1 MSAPKST
8 NYINKKMIVVI
19 NRLCISWT
27 GGVRNS
33 QSNMRKGT
41 NLSFVEQIFYNHVYG
56 EEIYPDKYHLA
67 AAYMFY
73 IIKNHVFNDG
83 NKRTGLVAAITFLQ
97 WNGTVFNP
105 FDEDAVFYF
114 VMSIAE
120 GENNPDNVIP
130 KIATW
135 LYGLS
140 LQ

>member
-1 MSAPKST
+1 
-8 NYINKKMIVVI
+8 
-19 NRLCISWT
+19 
-27 GGVRNS
+27 
-33 QSNMRKGT
+33 MRKGA

-83 NKRTGLVAAITFLQ
+83 NKRTGLVTAITFLQ
-97 WNGTVFNP
+97 WNGIIFNP

-120 GENNPDNVIP
+120 GENNPDTVIP

-135 LYGLS
+135 LHELS